1 MLGRYLKNFCEAHG
15 VEETQNFV
23 TQALQENKITRNQIS
38 LRNLAEGIIGPNWRH
53 ALTARAAG
61 QFREAED
68 MVSASAFAAISGQL
82 LIEEVKAKYNSADF
96 VGDKLCA
103 LSPITNGNLGPQRE
117 PYLSDVIDESLQVQE
132 GQPFPQT
139 TFTQQYIDF
148 PVPKKFGLKCNVSM
162 EMIFADLTNQAF
174 DSAGSVGRRVRIN
187 KEERQLRVVYGI
199 DSAPYSWNGTTY
211 NIYQSSAPWVNIVS
225 GKVIQDWTDL
235 NDLEQTFANIIDP
248 VIKKPIEI
256 KPNAALVMPYRYYN
270 WKRIDQATNTRSGA
284 YSTSG
289 LTPQIE
295 APSPLKNSPFGGDY
309 ELLYSKFGYQQVLA
323 NGTGPVT
330 GALTAAQAR
339 EVVIFGDFKKTFVY
353 REVHPLEV
361 SELPPNNI
369 LQHNQDIV
377 LSIRAKEFGVMAV
390 RDPRFVMISYNT

>member
-187 KEERQLRVVYGI
+187 KEG
-199 DSAPYSWNGTTY
+199 
-211 NIYQSSAPWVNIVS
+211 
-225 GKVIQDWTDL
+225 
-235 NDLEQTFANIIDP
+235 
-248 VIKKPIEI
+248 
-256 KPNAALVMPYRYYN
+256 YY
-270 WKRIDQATNTRSGA
+270 
-284 YSTSG
+284 
-289 LTPQIE
+289 
-295 APSPLKNSPFGGDY
+295 
-309 ELLYSKFGYQQVLA
+309 
-323 NGTGPVT
+323 
-330 GALTAAQAR
+330 
-339 EVVIFGDFKKTFVY
+339 
-353 REVHPLEV
+353 
-361 SELPPNNI
+361 
-369 LQHNQDIV
+369 LQY
-377 LSIRAKEFGVMAV
+377 LSIFRSLGEY
-390 RDPRFVMISYNT
+390 RFR